1 MALIFV
7 FYFCIINKTKQM
19 REGMPRIKKNAA
31 RPNIRAVAQL
41 AGLSPATVSLAL
53 RSQDSIP
60 PETRERVL
68 AAAEQLNYQYKPRA
82 AKKEEF
88 KSIRNLLYVVN
99 DYGDTP
105 LLANPFYG
113 AILNGAVA
121 ASPSFNSYVHPVI
134 LQHYHPLDAPLPEA
148 LSNSPDGILLASP
161 YPPALVK
168 HVAHAVDCPMVLID
182 NLIPGSPYDTIMND
196 DFGGAY
202 QAVQHL
208 LELGHRYIYMIMG
221 PLKKPGLLPDAPPS
235 VTDRYRGYSAAMQD
249 GGQTP
254 FPAIEIPLDYN
265 QTVSGRKELPQ
276 WLSSLLART
285 PRLTALFC
293 NVDFYAVQIISALHA
308 IGYRVPDDI
317 SVVGFDDL
325 DIAQMIHPQLTTVQ
339 INRSAMSQVAVE
351 RLVARLEGDV
361 SAPLSIHVGA
371 RLIVRESTAAPS
383 FGNISA

>member
-1 MALIFV
+1 M
-7 FYFCIINKTKQM
+7 FYFCIINKTKQY
-19 REGMPRIKKNAA
+19 RENMPRNQKNAA

-41 AGLSPATVSLAL
+41 AQLSPTTVSLAL
-53 RSQDSIP
+53 RNQDSIP

-68 AAAEQLNYQYKPRA
+68 VAAAKLNYQYKPRA
-82 AKKEEF
+82 AKSARRADAKP
-88 KSIRNLLYVVN
+88 IRNLLYIVN

-134 LQHYHPLDAPLPEA
+134 LQHDHPLDAPLPEA
-148 LSNSPDGILLASP
+148 LCNRPDGILLASP

-168 HVAHAVDCPMVLID
+168 RIASEVECPMVLID

-208 LELGHRYIYMIMG
+208 LELGHRYVHMIMG
-221 PLKKPGLLPDAPPS
+221 PLKKPGALPNTPPS
-235 VTDRYRGYSAAMQD
+235 VVDRYRGYSAAMLD
-249 GGQTP
+249 GGHTP
-254 FPAIEIPLDYN
+254 FPAIEIPLAYN
-265 QTVSGRKELPQ
+265 QTISGRKELPQ
-276 WLSSLLART
+276 WLSGLLARA

-293 NVDFYAVQIISALHA
+293 NVDFYAVQIISALQSM
-308 IGYRVPDDI
+308 GYRVPDDI
-317 SVVGFDDL
+317 SVVGFDNL
-325 DIAQMIHPQLTTVQ
+325 DIAQMIHPQLTTVHV
-339 INRSAMSQVAVE
+339 NRSTMSQVAVE
-351 RLVARLEGDV
+351 RLAARMAGHL

-371 RLIVRESTAAPS
+371 RLIVRESTAAPAPV
-383 FGNISA
+383 NIPA